1 VLNEIKSFL
10 EGANSNFAKLYFME
24 KNRDK
29 ETKEISYNSLKTKIG
44 INVGQDLINC
54 GLNQIE
60 KILKK
65 NDIEYTEYQVLPYS
79 DKTHIETISKDDVP
93 FLNNIILQIS
103 NQSIDKFDDKK
114 TSKIHG
120 YIVKI
125 ETKNETLLLF
135 KKHSPKKLL
144 EKGIMSLIVRN
155 GTLDKLN
162 EDILALEEHYDA
174 ALLLKGEENYTP
186 KVLVLNRPQFE
197 YLFSFTEFYTDKVN
211 SMKNDFDTVGL
222 IDDSDKLINICQN
235 NFNMMRKLCRTLE
248 NGAYKEMSM
257 ENIRD
262 CCDKFNVD
270 GVDFDSDGKLIVTED
285 NIWTILRIL
294 DDDHLSSDYTELMYE
309 ARSKVKR

>member
-1 VLNEIKSFL
+1 MLNEVRSFL
-10 EGANSNFAKLYFME
+10 EGANSNFAKLYFLE

-29 ETKEISYNSLKTKIG
+29 ETKEINYNSLKTKIG
-44 INVGQDLINC
+44 VNVGQDLVDC
-54 GLNQIE
+54 GLNQIGR
-60 KILKK
+60 ILK

-93 FLNNIILQIS
+93 FLNDIILQIS
-103 NQSIDKFDDKK
+103 YQNIDKFDDKK

-125 ETKNETLLLF
+125 EKENETLLLF
-135 KKHSPKKLL
+135 KKHAPKKLL
-144 EKGIMSLIVRN
+144 EKGIMSLVARN

-162 EDILALEEHYDA
+162 EDVLALEERYDA
-174 ALLLKGEENYTP
+174 VLLLKNEKGYEP
-186 KVLVLNRPQFE
+186 KVFVLNRSQFE
-197 YLFSFTEFYTDKVN
+197 YFFSFTEFYVNKVT

-222 IDDSDKLINICQN
+222 VDDSDKLINICQN

-257 ENIRD
+257 DNIID
-262 CCDKFNVD
+262 CCNTFDID
-270 GVDFDSDGKLIVTED
+270 GVDFDSNGKLIVTED